1 MIKITEAVRKAL
13 DNDPRARFDEAHLLW
28 CVFESHGLHLTPEQ
42 QSLVAD
48 LPNPKSV
55 LRIAEREKKR
65 LHRETKK
72 P

>member
-1 MIKITEAVRKAL
+1 MQKITESVRTTL
-13 DNDPRARFDEAHLLW
+13 RNEPRAHYDETHLLL
-28 CVFESHGLHLTPEQ
+28 CVFESHGLLLTPEQ
-42 QSLVAD
+42 QRIIAD

-65 LHRETKK
+65 LLLATRQ